1 MNKLFLISAFSL
13 SFLFGACG
21 GKSDGKSDGIGVPEC
36 DQYLAKVEACAKK
49 VGGQIG
55 GSLERGAKMF
65 ADAWK
70 DNAKDPAMKE
80 QLPKT
85 CTDATAAA
93 KKQFKECE
101 W

>member
-1 MNKLFLISAFSL
+1 MNKLFLTSAFTL
-13 SFLFGACG
+13 SFLLGACG
-21 GKSDGKSDGIGVPEC
+21 GSGKSDGIGVPEC
-36 DQYLAKVEACAKK
+36 DQYLEKVEACAKK

-65 ADAWK
+65 SDAWK
-70 DNAKDPAMKE
+70 DNAKDPSMKE

-85 CTDATAAA
+85 CTEATAAA
-93 KKQFKECE
+93 RKQFSQCE